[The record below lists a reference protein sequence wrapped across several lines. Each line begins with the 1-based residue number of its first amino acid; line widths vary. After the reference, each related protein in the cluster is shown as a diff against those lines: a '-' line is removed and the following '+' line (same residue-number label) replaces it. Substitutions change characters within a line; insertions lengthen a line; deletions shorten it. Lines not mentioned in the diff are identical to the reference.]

1 MAQDTNQAVRT
12 IEHATIPLSDGTRL
26 SARIWLPADAETN
39 PVPATL
45 EYIPYRKRDFTRTRD
60 ETLHRYFAQ
69 HGYIGV
75 RVDLRGSGDSEGVL
89 TDEYLQQE
97 LDDGVEV
104 IRWLAQQPWCDGN
117 VGMIGI
123 SWGGFNGLQIA
134 AMQPPELGAVVS
146 VCSTDDRYADDV
158 HYMGGCMIGDNISWA
173 SVMFA
178 FNSLPPDPE
187 LVGNQWR
194 ELWHQRLEGSGLW
207 LDNWLQH
214 PYRDAFWKHGS
225 ICEDYSRMQTPVMA
239 VSGWADGYTDAVFR
253 MLANLDAPRQGL
265 VGPWSHKYPHQGV
278 PGPAIGFQQEVVRWW
293 DYWLKGR
300 DNGVMDEPMLHA
312 WMQDSEKPAA
322 SYNHRSGRW
331 VGEASWPS
339 PNIDWQRYYLTP
351 DSRLTQRHET
361 ANTQAHALTVQSP
374 LSVGFFAGKWC
385 SYAAGPD
392 QPFDQREEDGG
403 ALVFD
408 TDVLTEPVELLGA
421 PALTMTFTVNRPVAQ
436 AAVRL
441 TDLAPDGKATRT
453 TYGLLNLTHRNSHEA
468 PEYLEPGREYTA
480 RIKLNDLGQ
489 VFPAG
494 HCIRLAVSTSYWPLA
509 WPPPEPVRLCIN
521 PEGTHLDLPTRRSQ
535 PCDEAIGFKAPSYPQ
550 PVGLTVLE
558 PGDQRWVVQR
568 DLGTN
573 ASTLEV
579 IKNGGTYRIEDIDL
593 AVSDDT
599 REYYRYVGDDFQSGT
614 GEVTAIRRLQR
625 SDWDIETRTRTVLT
639 ADRDYFHINAEL
651 DAYEDGRRVF
661 SRNWLRSIPRQYV

>member
-1 MAQDTNQAVRT
+1 MTEPSDQAVRT
-12 IEHATIPLSDGTRL
+12 IEHTAIPLSDGTRL
-26 SARIWLPADAETN
+26 SARIWLPADAETH
-39 PVPATL
+39 PVPAIL
-45 EYIPYRKRDFTRTRD
+45 EYIPYRKRDFTRDRD

-75 RVDLRGSGDSEGVL
+75 RVDLRGSGESEGVL

-104 IRWLAQQPWCDGN
+104 IRWLAQQPWCDGS

-134 AMQPPELGAVVS
+134 ALQPPELKAVVS

-158 HYMGGCMIGDNISWA
+158 HYMGGCLIGDNLSWA

-178 FNSLPPDPE
+178 FNSLPPDPK
-187 LVGNQWR
+187 LVGEQWR

-214 PYRDAFWKHGS
+214 PYRDDFWKHGS
-225 ICEDYSRMQTPVMA
+225 ICEDYSAMRTPVMA

-253 MLANLDAPRQGL
+253 MLANLDGPRQGL

-300 DNGVMDEPMLHA
+300 DNGVMEEPMLRA
-312 WMQDSEKPAA
+312 WIQDSAKPAA
-322 SYNHRSGRW
+322 SYNHRPGRW
-331 VGEASWPS
+331 VGEESWPS
-339 PNIDWQRYYLTP
+339 PNISWQRYYLTP
-351 DSRLTQRHET
+351 DARLTQQHEK
-361 ANTQAHALTVQSP
+361 ANTEAHALTVQSP

-403 ALVFD
+403 SLVFD
-408 TDVLTEPVELLGA
+408 SDKLTEPVELLGA
-421 PALTMTFTVNRPVAQ
+421 PELTLTFSVNRPVAQ

-441 TDLAPDGKATRT
+441 TDVAPDGKATRT
-453 TYGLLNLTHRNSHEA
+453 TYGLLNLTHRDSHES
-468 PEYLEPGREYTA
+468 PEYLEPGQEYTV

-494 HCIRLAVSTSYWPLA
+494 HCIRLSVSTSYWPLA
-509 WPPPEPVRLCIN
+509 WPPPEPVRLHIN
-521 PEGTHLDLPTRRSQ
+521 PQGTHLDLPVRQ
-535 PCDEAIGFKAPSYPQ
+535 PGSRDEAVGFEAPSYPQ
-550 PVGLTVLE
+550 PVALTRLQ
-558 PGDQRWVVQR
+558 PGDHRWIVQR

-579 IKNGGTYRIEDIDL
+579 IKDSGTYRIEDVDL
-593 AVSDDT
+593 TVTDDT
-599 REYYRYVGDDFQSGT
+599 REYYRYVGDDFQSVA
-614 GEVTAIRRLQR
+614 GEVIAIRKLSRR
-625 SDWDIETRTRTVLT
+625 DWDIETRTRTLLT
-639 ADRDYFHINAEL
+639 SDRDYFHIHAEL

-661 SRNWLRSIPRQYV
+661 SRNWLRRIPRQYV